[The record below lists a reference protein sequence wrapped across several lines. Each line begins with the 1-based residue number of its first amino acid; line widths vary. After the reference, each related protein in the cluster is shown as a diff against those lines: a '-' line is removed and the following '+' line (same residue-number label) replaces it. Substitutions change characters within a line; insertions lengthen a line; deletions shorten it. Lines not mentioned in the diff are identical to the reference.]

1 MRFSLSVFFV
11 LVVLYSNAQEKIEDL
26 SPVTVIASLQPQP
39 VAQTGR
45 NISIIE
51 GTYFASL
58 PVHSLDEL
66 IRYIPGIEVQ
76 ARGPMGS
83 QSDIIIR
90 GGTFQQV
97 LIVLDGLRINDPNTG
112 HFNSYIPIAPSE
124 IDRVEVLK
132 GAASAIYG
140 SEAVG
145 GVIHIISKSFAA
157 NKGKNKKEY
166 SLQGIAGEYGLWS
179 VNAGLYQQ
187 QSNTALSAGFL
198 SNNANGQPQRGTRG
212 FFNNNT
218 ASLSVSHSFNNRWRL
233 SVRGSYDK
241 RNFSAQN
248 FYTTFKSD
256 TAREVVE
263 TFWTALNL
271 TRQGNKN
278 RIVLDAGY
286 KNVLDRFTFNNSGAT
301 NKNESSLWQFSG
313 RIEQKL
319 STKNSLIAGVQFQQR
334 AISSNDRGDHSL
346 NQLAGFVLYNHQLG
360 KYFHLMPAIRVDYT
374 QNSNTSFI
382 PQINLSYRKGKW
394 QFRGSAG
401 NTIRQADFT
410 ERFNNYN
417 KTVVSSGSIG
427 NPDLEAER
435 SFSYEIGA
443 DYFIEK
449 NISVS
454 GGFFARDQSRLI
466 DWVVTPYSQ
475 MPRKQNLLPTG
486 NYALAKNIASVLT
499 EGFEVDFRYQ
509 KTFKKE
515 RRLFLTAGIVWLNS
529 KSSDSVISFYISSHA
544 KFLGN
549 FSISYRTRHFAASLN
564 GVYKSRKSAAA
575 PGINAEVSREYVVV
589 NARTEWIIPKLKSS
603 LFAEANNVFDKQ
615 YSDLLGAPMPGRW
628 LMGGWRINL

>member
-1 MRFSLSVFFV
+1 MRFYLSVFFV
-11 LVVLYSNAQEKIEDL
+11 LVVLYSNAQEKMEDL

-45 NISIIE
+45 NITIID
-51 GTYFASL
+51 GTYFAAL

-145 GVIHIISKSFAA
+145 GVVHIISKSFATT
-157 NKGKNKKEY
+157 NRKTKKEY

-179 VNAGLYQQ
+179 LNAGVFHQL
-187 QSNTALSAGFL
+187 SKTALSAGFL

-218 ASLSVSHSFNNRWRL
+218 VSVSASHSFNQHWRL
-233 SVRGSYDK
+233 SVRASYDK

-248 FYTTFKSD
+248 FYTSFKSD

-263 TFWTALNL
+263 TFWNALNL
-271 TRQGNKN
+271 TRQGNSN

-286 KNVLDRFTFNNSGAT
+286 KKVLDRYTFNNAGST
-301 NKNESSLWQFSG
+301 NENESFLWQFSG
-313 RIEQKL
+313 RIEQKI
-319 STKNSLIAGVQFQQR
+319 STKNSLIAGAQFQHR
-334 AISSNDRGDHSL
+334 AIQSNDRGNHAL

-374 QNSNTSFI
+374 QKSNTSFI
-382 PQINLSYRKGKW
+382 PQLNLSYRKGKW

-417 KTVVSSGSIG
+417 KTIVNSGSIG

-435 SFSYEIGA
+435 SFSYEVGA
-443 DYFIEK
+443 DYFAEK
-449 NISVS
+449 NISIS
-454 GGFFARDQSRLI
+454 AGFFARDQNRLI

-475 MPRKQNLLPTG
+475 MPRKQNLVPTG
-486 NYALAKNIASVLT
+486 NYALAKNIASVVT
-499 EGFEVDFRYQ
+499 EGFEADFRYQ

-515 RRLFLTAGIVWLNS
+515 RKLFLTTGIVWLNS

-544 KFLGN
+544 RFLGN
-549 FSISYRTRHFAASLN
+549 FSVSYRTRHFTASVN
-564 GVYKSRKSAAA
+564 GIYKSRKALSA
-575 PGINAEVSREYVVV
+575 PGINAVVSKEYVVV
-589 NARTEWIIPKLKSS
+589 NARTEWIIPRLKSS
-603 LFAEANNVFDKQ
+603 LFAEANNLFDKQ
-615 YSDLLGAPMPGRW
+615 FSDLLGAPMPGRW